1 MSKNC
6 SDDTQNIRE
15 NPILPHQWRSTA
27 KFLIASFLKKAYTM
41 LKTAIGLPSILWI
54 LKMLIAHQKMFK
66 DFPEGL
72 NLRFG

>member
-15 NPILPHQWRSTA
+15 NPILPHQWSTA
-27 KFLIASFLKKAYTM
+27 QFVIASFLFKAYTM
-41 LKTAIGLPSILWI
+41 LKTAIGLPSNLRIYKL
-54 LKMLIAHQKMFK
+54 LIAHQKMFK